1 MSPVVRAWGGISASV
16 TVKLRGVPCCL
27 DKTIVKVRDVSG
39 EREERFSALKNDR
52 EKTSLSENTD
62 KDRGV

>member
-1 MSPVVRAWGGISASV
+1 M
-16 TVKLRGVPCCL
+16 

-39 EREERFSALKNDR
+39 EREERFSVLKNNR